1 MLDIKGSIVALVT
14 PMNEDGSV
22 NYNKLEELLEYQI
35 KNSTDAILIIGTTG
49 ESPTLSHEED
59 EEVVSFTVKKVNH
72 RVPVIVGSSSN
83 CTETTVTQS
92 KKFERLGADA
102 LLIITPYYN
111 KTNEEGMIHHF
122 ETVANSVNI
131 PIIIYNVPGRT
142 GCSVS
147 VSAIAKLS
155 KHPNIMG
162 IKEASGNI
170 SYVMKIAKYANDNF
184 RIYSGNDDMIV
195 PVLSAGGVGVIS
207 VLANICPKETH
218 DLVMNYLNGKVKESL
233 DIQLKYLDVINN
245 LFIETNPIPVK
256 EAMNYL
262 GMNVGGYRLP
272 LYKMSDKNREILINS
287 MKEAGLCK

>member
-1 MLDIKGSIVALVT
+1 MNIKGSIVALVT
-14 PMNEDGSV
+14 PMNNDGSV
-22 NYNKLEELLEYQI
+22 NYDKLGELLEWHI
-35 KNSTDAILIIGTTG
+35 ANKTDAILIIGTTG

-59 EEVVSFTVKKVNH
+59 EEVVAFTVKKVNK
-72 RVPVIVGSSSN
+72 RLPVIVGSSSN
-83 CTETTVTQS
+83 CTETTITQS
-92 KKFERLGADA
+92 KKFERLGADG

-122 ETVANSVNI
+122 EAVADSVNI
-131 PIIIYNVPGRT
+131 PIILYNVPGRT
-142 GCSVS
+142 GCSIS
-147 VSAIAKLS
+147 VNAVARLS
-155 KHPNIMG
+155 KHKNICG

-170 SYVMKIAKYANDNF
+170 SYVMKIAKYLSDDF
-184 RIYSGNDDMIV
+184 RLYSGNDDMIV
-195 PVLSAGGVGVIS
+195 PVLSAGGSGVIS

-218 DLVMNYLNGKVKESL
+218 DLVMNYLDGNVKEAL
-233 DIQLKYLDVINN
+233 AIQLKYLEFINN

-287 MKEAGLCK
+287 MKEVGLCK

>member
-1 MLDIKGSIVALVT
+1 MNIKGSIVALVT
-14 PMNEDGSV
+14 PMNNDGSV
-22 NYNKLEELLEYQI
+22 NYAKLEELIEWHI
-35 KNSTDAILIIGTTG
+35 ENKTDAILVIGTTG

-59 EEVVSFTVKKVNH
+59 EEVVKFAVEKVAH

-83 CTETTVTQS
+83 CTETTITQS
-92 KKFERLGADA
+92 KKFEKLGADA

-111 KTNEEGMIHHF
+111 KTNEGGMIAHF
-122 ETVANSVNI
+122 EAVANSVNI
-131 PIIIYNVPGRT
+131 PIILYNVPGRT
-142 GCSVS
+142 GCSIS
-147 VSAIAKLS
+147 VSAVERLS
-155 KHPNIMG
+155 KHPNICG

-170 SYVMKIAKYANDNF
+170 SYVMKIAKYLSDDF
-184 RIYSGNDDMIV
+184 CLYSGNDDMIV

-218 DLVMNYLNGKVKESL
+218 DLVMSYLEGDTKKSL
-233 DIQLKYLDVINN
+233 DIQLKYLEFINN

-272 LYKMSDKNREILINS
+272 LYPMSDKNREILIKS